1 MKDLVE
7 YGRRDLAAA
16 ACAMAVLCEF
26 NLLHVRKFINL
37 TVAIKA
43 LLSMADKKIPGIH
56 NYCDRWCE
64 RCAFGSRCAVYE
76 DESGVSP
83 EQKDKINKAFWDRLS
98 ENFSKAHE
106 LLEHAA
112 SQYGIDLSSL
122 AKEVENA
129 QENEARI
136 RKESQNHPL
145 SKLSWNYSEASRI
158 WLKSQP
164 GMIKMLEQLS
174 DNLTLGVESVSAAR
188 EKTMVIK
195 DCLAVIQWYQA
206 FIHVKFIRAIMGKL
220 NGDEDELEA
229 GDQRDYD
236 GTAKIGIIAIERS
249 IQAWVKLFEL
259 LPDQEDEFL
268 KLLAMLEKMKTMAMA
283 EFPDAQHF
291 KRPGFDD

>member
-1 MKDLVE
+1 
-7 YGRRDLAAA
+7 
-16 ACAMAVLCEF
+16 
-26 NLLHVRKFINL
+26 
-37 TVAIKA
+37 
-43 LLSMADKKIPGIH
+43 MADKKIPGIH

-76 DESGVSP
+76 NESGASP
-83 EQKDKINKAFWDRLS
+83 EQKDIINKAFWERLS
-98 ENFSKAHE
+98 ENFSKAHK
-106 LLEHAA
+106 LLEQAA
-112 SQYGIDLSSL
+112 SQYGVNLSSL
-122 AKEVENA
+122 AKEVEHA

-145 SKLSWNYSEASRI
+145 SKLSWNYSEASRL

-174 DNLTLGVESVSAAR
+174 DNLTLGVESVDAAR
-188 EKTMVIK
+188 EKTVVIK

-206 FIHVKFIRAIMGKL
+206 FIHLKLMRAIMGKL
-220 NGDEDELEA
+220 KGDEVETEE
-229 GDQRDYD
+229 DQRDYD
-236 GTAKIGIIAIERS
+236 GSAKIGIIAIERS

-268 KLLAMLEKMKTMAMA
+268 KLLAMLEKMKTMAKT
-283 EFPDAQHF
+283 EFPAAERF

>member
-1 MKDLVE
+1 MKDLVK

-16 ACAMAVLCEF
+16 AGAMAVLCQF

-37 TVAIKA
+37 TVATKA
-43 LLSMADKKIPGIH
+43 LPSMADKKIPGIH

-64 RCAFGSRCAVYE
+64 RCSFGSRCEVYE
-76 DESGVSP
+76 NENRISP
-83 EQKDKINKAFWDRLS
+83 EQRDIINKAFWARLS
-98 ENFSKAHE
+98 ENFSKASR
-106 LLEHAA
+106 LLEEAA
-112 SQYGIDLSSL
+112 AEYEESLSSL
-122 AKEVENA
+122 AKQVENA

-136 RKESQNHPL
+136 RKESNNHPL

-158 WLKSQP
+158 WLMSQP

-174 DNLTLGVESVSAAR
+174 DNLTLGVESVDAAR

-206 FIHVKFIRAIMGKL
+206 FIHLKFVKAITGKL
-220 NGDEDELEA
+220 NGAEIEMEE
-229 GDQRDYD
+229 GQRDYD
-236 GTAKIGIIAIERS
+236 GFAKIGIIAIERS

-259 LPDQEDEFL
+259 LPEQEDEFL
-268 KLLAMLEKMKTMAMA
+268 KLLAMLEKMKTMATT
-283 EFPDAQHF
+283 EFPEAEHF

>member
-1 MKDLVE
+1 MKDLVK
-7 YGRRDLAAA
+7 YSRRDLAAA
-16 ACAMAVLCEF
+16 AGAMAVLCQF

-37 TVAIKA
+37 TVATKA
-43 LLSMADKKIPGIH
+43 LPSMADKKIPGIH

-76 DESGVSP
+76 NESGASP
-83 EQKDKINKAFWDRLS
+83 EQKDMINKAFWERLS
-98 ENFSKAHE
+98 ENFSKAHK
-106 LLEHAA
+106 LLEQAA
-112 SQYGIDLSSL
+112 SQYGVNLSSL
-122 AKEVENA
+122 AKEVEHA

-174 DNLTLGVESVSAAR
+174 DNLTLGVESVDAAR
-188 EKTMVIK
+188 EKTVVIK

-206 FIHVKFIRAIMGKL
+206 FIHLKFMRAIMGKL
-220 NGDEDELEA
+220 KGDEIDMDE
-229 GDQRDYD
+229 DQRDYD
-236 GTAKIGIIAIERS
+236 GSAKIGIIAIERS

-259 LPDQEDEFL
+259 LPEQEDEFL
-268 KLLAMLEKMKTMAMA
+268 KLLAMLEKMKTMAKT
-283 EFPDAQHF
+283 EFPDAERF